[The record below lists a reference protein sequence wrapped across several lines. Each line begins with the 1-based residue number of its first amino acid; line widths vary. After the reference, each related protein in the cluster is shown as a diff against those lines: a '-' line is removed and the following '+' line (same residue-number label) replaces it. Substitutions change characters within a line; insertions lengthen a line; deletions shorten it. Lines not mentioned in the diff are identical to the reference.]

1 MNNVRDIKQRKKKS
15 GLKITLDVLT
25 YLFLAVNIFL
35 LVFPY
40 YLQLV
45 TSFTEMNFLGEY
57 GKIYWW
63 PQNVTWGNLFA
74 NYKQAIVT
82 ADLLTGLKNTLIF
95 SVVSTGVS
103 LIFAYVMG
111 YVFGK
116 MKFRGNNVIFLIILS
131 SMMVPGE
138 VLLVPLYIIV
148 CDVMGLTDTM
158 LAAVIPGMINVF
170 GVFLIK
176 QFMNTIPDSVL
187 EAATIDGAGEIR
199 KMFTIAFPMSMPI
212 IATYIIITFTAKW
225 NEYLW
230 PSIVLLS
237 PQNYVLQ
244 QSLISFYPQFNGGV
258 SDGYLR
264 AAVLILIS
272 TPILV
277 MYIACQKYYLQ
288 SMNLSGVK

>member
-1 MNNVRDIKQRKKKS
+1 
-15 GLKITLDVLT
+15 
-25 YLFLAVNIFL
+25 LAAQIFL

-45 TSFTEMNFLGEY
+45 TSFTDMNFLGEY

-63 PQNVTWGNLFA
+63 PQNVTAANLFE
-74 NYKQAIVT
+74 NYKQAIIT
-82 ADLLTGLKNTLIF
+82 ADLLTGLKNTVIF
-95 SVVSTGVS
+95 TVVTTGVS

-116 MKFRGNNVIFLIILS
+116 MKFRGRNIVFMLILS

-138 VLLVPLYIIV
+138 VLLVPLYLIV
-148 CDVMGLTDTM
+148 GDMMQLTDTM
-158 LAAVIPGMINVF
+158 LAALIPGMINVF
-170 GVFLIK
+170 GIFLIK
-176 QFMNTIPDSVL
+176 QFMNTIPDSIL
-187 EAATIDGAGEIR
+187 EAADIDGARELR
-199 KMFTIAFPMSMPI
+199 KMFQIALPMSMPI
-212 IATYIIITFTAKW
+212 VATYIIITFTAKW

-237 PQNYVLQ
+237 PKNFVLQ
-244 QSLISFYPQFNGGV
+244 QSLISFYPQFNGGA

-272 TPILV
+272 TPIII
-277 MYIACQKYYLQ
+277 MYCTCQKYYLQ
-288 SMNLSGVK
+288 SMNLSGIK